1 MKVLRLSFIVSLVCV
16 TLIVGCATQNVRVE
30 QEIQHTAYAIN
41 DLNINVERDTLYIK
55 GRLLDNKGAPVIGHM
70 VLYCPVNP
78 NVIDAKVAKA
88 INVKLE
94 GDVKGY
100 AFTVEKSACGF
111 IRTNI
116 VNPSGET
123 DSAGQFNIRVDLNS
137 DFMKE
142 MGNEFV
148 LCVVSNKTI
157 LFIGQSSYLF
167 GSIER
172 MRRPRSA
179 IGAPKSESLK
189 AIVSHLGTLEICV
202 GEAGEEWD
210 FKGKLSFIFKG
221 DRKNILKFEK
231 KENK

>member
-1 MKVLRLSFIVSLVCV
+1 V
-16 TLIVGCATQNVRVE
+16 Q
-30 QEIQHTAYAIN
+30 Y
-41 DLNINVERDTLYIK
+41 
-55 GRLLDNKGAPVIGHM
+55 
-70 VLYCPVNP
+70 
-78 NVIDAKVAKA
+78 
-88 INVKLE
+88 
-94 GDVKGY
+94 
-100 AFTVEKSACGF
+100 
-111 IRTNI
+111 
-116 VNPSGET
+116 T

-148 LCVVSNKTI
+148 LGVVSNKTI

-189 AIVSHLGTLEICV
+189 AIVYHPDTHEIC
-202 GEAGEEWD
+202 AGEEWD
-210 FKGKLSFIFKG
+210 FKGKLSFVFEG

-231 KENK
+231 KDIKGK